1 MKSNNNPIRPL
12 GQRTISSFIFPSS
25 NPAQHLE
32 SSYRSKDF
40 NKDSPVSL
48 SDFLNKKLQKPSTR
62 PRSVKSQP
70 FLSPL
75 GRKTDSCGVDGSN
88 DGRIG
93 SKLEDKERK
102 SEVNEVFFQQ
112 FKKPA
117 AGENGIDIHSCS
129 NGPAGTTGNG
139 ADSSISHSVQ
149 SSFVGK
155 WGPSESAYLQR
166 TDPDGTHVISTVW
179 RRLQDREKKHGAVP
193 KQPLAVGKAQ
203 RSKRKP
209 DQETLS
215 SKKKRRKLY
224 NHYANGN
231 GWWDCDM
238 EGVDS
243 DEVGIGEVWE
253 GVGSTTLGGIEW
265 H

>member
-32 SSYRSKDF
+32 SSDRSKDV

-62 PRSVKSQP
+62 PRSVKGQSQP

-117 AGENGIDIHSCS
+117 AGENGIDIDSCS

-166 TDPDGTHVISTVW
+166 TG
-179 RRLQDREKKHGAVP
+179 LQDREKKHDAVP
-193 KQPLAVGKAQ
+193 KKPLAVGKAQ
-203 RSKRKP
+203 RSRRKP
-209 DQETLS
+209 DQETLG

-243 DEVGIGEVWE
+243 EEVGIGEVWE